1 MASTTTNTPI
11 DTVILDIEGTV
22 CPITF
27 VKDTLFPYF
36 IKKLPS
42 ILQKFQ
48 YPLPTTTTSDNDDD
62 DDPVLNILKQLPEN
76 IIQSW
81 ESIFNHFKNLV
92 DQDIKDPIL
101 KSLQGLIWKQG
112 YENNELKAPIYQDS
126 IKFIESFPTVKSKDN
141 QRKIYIYSS
150 GSIKAQI
157 LLFGHVKNSSTTT
170 TSIDNDTIDLN
181 DKLNGY
187 FDITTVGFKNQSNSY
202 IKILQEIDKS
212 QYPQS
217 VLFLSDNINEVNAA
231 INAGMKSYI
240 VIRPG
245 NSPINDEDKKF
256 HKIIYSLDELDL

>member
-1 MASTTTNTPI
+1 MTITAKTDDIPI

-36 IKKLPS
+36 IEKLPS
-42 ILQKFQ
+42 ILDKFQ
-48 YPLPTTTTSDNDDD
+48 YPLSNTSASSDDQI
-62 DDPVLNILKQLPEN
+62 LNILKQLPDN
-76 IIQSW
+76 ITKSS
-81 ESIFNHFKNLV
+81 ESIYKHFKNLV

-112 YENNELKAPIYQDS
+112 YENNELQAPIYQDS
-126 IKFIESFPTVKSKDN
+126 IEFIESFPTKSSTN
-141 QRKIYIYSS
+141 NKIYIYSS

-157 LLFGHVKNSSTTT
+157 LLFGHVKSTTT
-170 TSIDNDTIDLN
+170 TITNEVIDLN
-181 DKLNGY
+181 PKLNGY
-187 FDITTVGFKNQSNSY
+187 FDITTAGFKNQSNSY
-202 IKILQEIDKS
+202 KKILQEINKS
-212 QYPQS
+212 STPKS

-231 INAGMKSYI
+231 IEAGMKSYI

-245 NSPINDEDKKF
+245 NPPIDDKIN

>member
-1 MASTTTNTPI
+1 MTITAKTDDIPI

-36 IKKLPS
+36 IEKLPS
-42 ILQKFQ
+42 ILDKFQ
-48 YPLPTTTTSDNDDD
+48 YPLSNTSASSDDQ
-62 DDPVLNILKQLPEN
+62 VLNILKQLPDN
-76 IIQSW
+76 ITKSS
-81 ESIFNHFKNLV
+81 ESIYKHFKNLV

-112 YENNELKAPIYQDS
+112 YENNELQAPIYQDS
-126 IKFIESFPTVKSKDN
+126 IEFIESFPTKSSTN
-141 QRKIYIYSS
+141 NKIYIYSS

-157 LLFGHVKNSSTTT
+157 LLFGHVKSTTT
-170 TSIDNDTIDLN
+170 TTITNEVIDLN
-181 DKLNGY
+181 PKLNGY
-187 FDITTVGFKNQSNSY
+187 FDITTAGFKNQSNSY
-202 IKILQEIDKS
+202 KKILQEINKS
-212 QYPQS
+212 STPKS

-231 INAGMKSYI
+231 IEAGMKSYI

-245 NSPINDEDKKF
+245 NPPNDDKIN